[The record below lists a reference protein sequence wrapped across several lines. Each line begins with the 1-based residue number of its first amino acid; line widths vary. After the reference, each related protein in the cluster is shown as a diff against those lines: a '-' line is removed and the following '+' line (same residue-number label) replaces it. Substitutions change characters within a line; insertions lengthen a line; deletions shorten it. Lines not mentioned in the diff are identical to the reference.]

1 MATTLDVSTTSV
13 FALEPARLI
22 ATLRLMWR
30 IRHLEEKVEQ
40 LFGLGKVHGTMH
52 LSIGQE
58 AISAGWSLAL
68 RDDDYLVNHH
78 RGHGHTLARGADP
91 GRMLAEL
98 LGRETGYCRGRGG
111 SMHIAD
117 PSRNNMGA
125 NGIIGAGM
133 PIAAGLALA
142 VKMQN
147 ESRLVLALLGDG
159 AANEGSFHEAMNLS
173 AVWDLPVLFLCENN
187 QYAMSLPIARAMR
200 VTIAD
205 RASGGYGI
213 PALRID
219 GNDVGAVYDAVSNA
233 AEACRAGHGPRLIEA
248 VTYRWRGHS
257 KSDRNLYRTRDEIER
272 WKRHDP
278 IVRFERELTA
288 RGLVTLEQAR
298 MIEAEARSAI
308 ERAAGEALEAP
319 EPLPQELL
327 EGVYA

>member
-58 AISAGWSLAL
+58 AIPAGWSLAL